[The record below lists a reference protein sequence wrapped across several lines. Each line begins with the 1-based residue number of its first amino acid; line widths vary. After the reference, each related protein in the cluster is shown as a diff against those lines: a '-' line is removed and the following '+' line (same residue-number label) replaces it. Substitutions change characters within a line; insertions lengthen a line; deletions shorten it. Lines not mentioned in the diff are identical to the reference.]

1 MVRKKEGHYWKNQTI
16 RLVYVWRKR
25 VSNVIEIDNI
35 TIDLVNFDQTI
46 FSYVTFGKYIFSP
59 PCAKTVPTKVT
70 DDKTQ
75 ITETFSVT
83 MMGKLLSVQ
92 VSYEGK
98 THRWPPNFESPK
110 YFNVTYCANHRSN
123 AAK

>member
-1 MVRKKEGHYWKNQTI
+1 M
-16 RLVYVWRKR
+16 WRKR
-25 VSNVIEIDNI
+25 VSNVTEIDNI
-35 TIDLVNFDQTI
+35 TTDLVNFDQTI
-46 FSYVTFGKYIFSP
+46 FSYVTFDKYIFSP
-59 PCAKTVPTKVT
+59 PYAKTVPIKVI

-83 MMGKLLSVQ
+83 MIGKFLSVQ

-98 THRWPPNFESPK
+98 THRCLPNFESPK
-110 YFNVTYCANHRSN
+110 YFNVTYCTNHRLN